1 MIAALNALL
10 GPDQL
15 NTSEG
20 VTAWTV
26 LASTGGNRG
35 SFFGDQRDPCR
46 ERHDMSTAK

>member
-26 LASTGGNRG
+26 LASTGGNRADR
-35 SFFGDQRDPCR
+35 SLATSAIFAV
-46 ERHDMSTAK
+46 SVTT

>member
-10 GPDQL
+10 GPAQL

-35 SFFGDQRDPCR
+35 SFLATSDLCCEG
-46 ERHDMSTAK
+46 HDMSTAK